1 MEAAQHALESAKA
14 VAFPLSLCM
23 FALYP
28 VALFIWTVF
37 EGRSA
42 ARLQTKASV
51 VDLSQDA
58 GVGKEEV
65 TKKAYRDGRQRTKA
79 RSAVFGRVLA
89 LALACLAAAVSVG
102 ALGAF
107 VCGPPGQ
114 GHGRVGRTGRRQ
126 SMPAAPTADVSLWH
140 DVDLHVKSWLDED
153 TGLFRYVNE
162 IPLGTL
168 DKHEVQPGEPY
179 NRIVEDPVGSAR
191 LRAFGRPVP
200 FNYGCFPQTYRDPD
214 EIDELHGAPGDDDP
228 LDVLDVSGHSVGVG
242 DIVECRILGAVCL
255 VDEGEADWKVFV
267 VNTRAGPLAHAR
279 SVEDVEAVVPG
290 RIQEMLGW
298 MEDFKHST
306 GKDTATLH
314 MKIHDADWAT
324 QLVERDHA
332 SWRRLVTQ
340 AGADGKARGHWIRPE
355 GPVGAHWGRQFAK
368 LLSARIPKVAA
379 VRPGP
384 LAGAVN
390 RTASMGLVAA

>member
-1 MEAAQHALESAKA
+1 MEAAQQALESAKA
-14 VAFPLSLCM
+14 VAFPLSLCF

-42 ARLQTKASV
+42 ARSQNKTSV
-51 VDLSQDA
+51 VDLSQDTGA
-58 GVGKEEV
+58 SKEEL
-65 TKKAYRDGRQRTKA
+65 TKKPYRDGRQRTRA
-79 RSAVFGRVLA
+79 RSALFGRVLA

-102 ALGAF
+102 AFGAF
-107 VCGPPGQ
+107 VCGTGHGQ
-114 GHGRVGRTGRRQ
+114 GMPARAGRAGRRQ
-126 SMPAAPTADVSLWH
+126 RMPAAPTADISLWH
-140 DVDLHVKSWLDED
+140 DVDLHVKTWLDED
-153 TGLFRYVNE
+153 TGLFHYVNE

-191 LRAFGRPVP
+191 LKAFGQPVP

-267 VNTRAGPLAHAR
+267 VNTRAGPLSHAR
-279 SVEDVEAVVPG
+279 SVEDVEAVAPG

-314 MKIHDADWAT
+314 YKIHDAEWAT
-324 QLVERDHA
+324 ALVERDHA
-332 SWRRLVTQ
+332 SWRRLVTE
-340 AGADGKARGHWIRPE
+340 ADADGMSRGHWIRPD
-355 GPVGAHWGRQFAK
+355 GPVEAHWGKQFAK

-379 VRPGP
+379 SHPGP
-384 LAGAVN
+384 LVVN
-390 RTASMGLVAA
+390 RTASAGLVSL

>member
-1 MEAAQHALESAKA
+1 ML
-14 VAFPLSLCM
+14 
-23 FALYP
+23 ALYP
-28 VALFIWTVF
+28 VAIFTWTVI

-42 ARLQTKASV
+42 ARLQAKANV
-51 VDLSQDA
+51 VDLSQDTGA
-58 GVGKEEV
+58 SKGEL

-89 LALACLAAAVSVG
+89 LAVACLATTVSVG
-102 ALGAF
+102 AFGAF
-107 VCGPPGQ
+107 VCGT
-114 GHGRVGRTGRRQ
+114 GHGSGRVGRTGRHQ
-126 SMPAAPTADVSLWH
+126 SMPAAPTADISLWH
-140 DVDLHVKSWLDED
+140 DVDLHVKTWLDED
-153 TGLFRYVNE
+153 IGLFHYVNE

-168 DKHEVQPGEPY
+168 EKHEVQPGEPY

-191 LRAFGRPVP
+191 LKAFGQPVP

-242 DIVECRILGAVCL
+242 DVVECRILGAVCL

-267 VNTRAGPLAHAR
+267 VNTRAGPLSHAR
-279 SVEDVEAVVPG
+279 SVEDVEAVAPG

-314 MKIHDADWAT
+314 YKIHDAEWAT
-324 QLVERDHA
+324 ALVERDHA
-332 SWRRLVTQ
+332 SWRRLVTEAQ
-340 AGADGKARGHWIRPE
+340 ANGTARGHWIRPE
-355 GPVGAHWGRQFAK
+355 GPVEAHWGKQFAK
-368 LLSARIPKVAA
+368 LLAARIPKVADGHRGA
-379 VRPGP
+379 
-384 LAGAVN
+384 LAGVVN
-390 RTASMGLVAA
+390 RTASVGLVSL

>member
-1 MEAAQHALESAKA
+1 MEAAYHVLDTAKA
-14 VAFPLSLCM
+14 LAFPLSLSLLT
-23 FALYP
+23 LYP
-28 VALFIWTVF
+28 VALLMWLWM

-42 ARLQTKASV
+42 AGSQTRAKV
-51 VDLSQDA
+51 VDSSQ
-58 GVGKEEV
+58 
-65 TKKAYRDGRQRTKA
+65 RDGTTEKAPPKKTHQLGSQRTKA
-79 RSAVFGRVLA
+79 RSALLA
-89 LALACLAAAVSVG
+89 RGLAVALVCLAMAVST
-102 ALGAF
+102 GAF
-107 VCGPPGQ
+107 GAFACGRLQ
-114 GHGRVGRTGRRQ
+114 SSRRADRTARRQ
-126 SMPAAPTADVSLWH
+126 RMPAAPTSDISLWH
-140 DVDLHVKSWLDED
+140 DVDLHARTWLDED
-153 TGLFRYVNE
+153 TGLFHYINE

-200 FNYGCFPQTYRDPD
+200 FNYGCFPQTYRDPE

-267 VNTRAGPLAHAR
+267 VNTKAGPLSHAK
-279 SVEDVEAVVPG
+279 SIEDVEDVAPG